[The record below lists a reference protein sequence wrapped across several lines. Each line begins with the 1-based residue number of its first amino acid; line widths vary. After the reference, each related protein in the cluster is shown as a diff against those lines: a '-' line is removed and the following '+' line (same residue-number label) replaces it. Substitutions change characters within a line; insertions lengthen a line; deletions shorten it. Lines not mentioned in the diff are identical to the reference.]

1 MNNVPAAIFVVVVLV
16 GVTAGLEF
24 IAQYFRSPLAMSAEE
39 MRDWVL
45 VGTVVWAG
53 LQAGE

>member
-1 MNNVPAAIFVVVVLV
+1 MNNIPAAIFVVAVLV

-24 IAQYFRSPLAMSAEE
+24 VAQYFRSPHVMSAEE

-45 VGTVVWAG
+45 VGAVVWAG